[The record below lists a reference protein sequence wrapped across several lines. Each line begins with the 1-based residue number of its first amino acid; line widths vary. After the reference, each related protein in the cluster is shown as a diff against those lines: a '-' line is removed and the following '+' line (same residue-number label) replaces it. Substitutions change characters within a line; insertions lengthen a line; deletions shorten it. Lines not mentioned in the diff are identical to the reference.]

1 MQSLLFAV
9 DRTSVLVGKAFS
21 WCIVLL
27 TAAVCLEVFM
37 RYVLGRPTEWA
48 YDMSYIL
55 YGTLFLMCGPYLLSR
70 NGHVRGDFLY
80 RNWSPKTQATV
91 DLALYLVFFFPAVL
105 ALIYTGYDFAKL
117 SWTMKEHSS
126 FSPNGPPLY
135 HFKSLIPIVGIL
147 LLAQGLAEVAR
158 CLICLRTGDWPQ
170 RLHDVEE
177 LENIMV
183 AQAAAGGQQR
193 PGDGV

>member
-1 MQSLLFAV
+1 MQSLLLAV

-80 RNWSPKTQATV
+80 RNWKPKTQATV

-135 HFKSLIPIVGIL
+135 HFKSLIPIVGLL
-147 LLAQGLAEVAR
+147 LLAQGLAEAAR
-158 CLICLRTGDWPQ
+158 CLICIRTGDWPQ